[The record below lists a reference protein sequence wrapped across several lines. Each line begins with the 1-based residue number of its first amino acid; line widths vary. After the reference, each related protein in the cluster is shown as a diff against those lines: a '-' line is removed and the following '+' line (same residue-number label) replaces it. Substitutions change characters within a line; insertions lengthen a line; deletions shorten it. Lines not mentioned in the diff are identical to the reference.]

1 MFVDK
6 PLPAPRR
13 EELKRKADEV
23 RDEIL
28 RKADK
33 DLLGVLKDRGIE
45 SFREG
50 GMEPDEELGEDWVRF
65 RPEKE
70 ETTET
75 EPSAKKGKSPRP
87 RI

>member
-33 DLLGVLKDRGIE
+33 DLLNVLKDRGIE
-45 SFREG
+45 SFKG
-50 GMEPDEELGEDWVRF
+50 GEIEQDEDLGDDWVRF
-65 RPEKE
+65 RPKWL
-70 ETTET
+70 
-75 EPSAKKGKSPRP
+75 KSSCRRSCKPFDNSS
-87 RI
+87 